1 MILLKHLK
9 EMLEQFPD
17 DAILTLDGNT
27 NGGDIVSAEMTW
39 ELGEPPVVNLKL
51 AEGWSV
57 TLDSVT
63 DEMVRQM
70 RNIFDAD
77 QPCIEM
83 RTGSN

>member
-9 EMLEQFPD
+9 EMLAQFPD
-17 DAILTLDGNT
+17 DAILTIDGNT

-57 TLDSVT
+57 TLDSVI
-63 DEMVRQM
+63 DGMFQSLDRS
-70 RNIFDAD
+70 RD
-77 QPCIEM
+77 C
-83 RTGSN
+83 